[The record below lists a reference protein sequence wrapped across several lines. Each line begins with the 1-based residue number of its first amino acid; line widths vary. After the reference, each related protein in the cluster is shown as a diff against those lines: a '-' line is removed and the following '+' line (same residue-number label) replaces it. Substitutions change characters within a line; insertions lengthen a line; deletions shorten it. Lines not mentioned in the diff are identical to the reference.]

1 MKVNHSFL
9 LVGTVLLS
17 FSCSQ
22 VENFRSND
30 GFQPNRGYNYGSG
43 QNSNPS
49 SGKEEYKSV
58 FRKSNL
64 EALSIG
70 RNRNEIQILM
80 GEPEGK
86 SLDGGNGYL
95 WDYRRPVLD
104 EATGEV
110 FGWSLISFKFLKG
123 LCAYVNIRLENLPP
137 ELKAN

>member
-1 MKVNHSFL
+1 MKVIHFFL
-9 LVGTVLLS
+9 LFVTVLLS

-22 VENFRSND
+22 VENFRTND
-30 GFQPNRGYNYGSG
+30 GFQSNRAYDYSNS
-43 QNSNPS
+43 QNSNIS
-49 SGKEEYKSV
+49 STEKEYKTV

-95 WDYRRPVLD
+95 WDYRRPVFD